1 MLRIAIMS
9 DESLPSGTRV
19 HAKMIHEL
27 ALEFQRKNH
36 TPVVITPGSPN
47 QSTALIIDFVD
58 GVEYWRF
65 RSGYTRGVG
74 MVRRLINEFLLSF
87 RAWQAIDSQV
97 KNTPFELCIC
107 YCPTI
112 FFAPLSRKLKARG
125 AYVYL
130 IQRDMFPQWAVDSGL
145 LHKNSPLLL
154 FLRYYEKLNYRIADW
169 IGVQSEK
176 NRIIFSERF
185 PRLSNV
191 SVLMN
196 WSAMSPP
203 VEKYRSDDIRV
214 RLNLVDKV
222 VFFYGGNT
230 GYAQD
235 MANVMRLARNLRG
248 YKKAHILI
256 VGQGDEY
263 KLINDLVVEWKL
275 ENVTILPAVSQSE
288 FLNFLGAV
296 DVGLFSLS
304 KEHTAHNFPGKIL
317 GYMSASLP
325 ILGSVNPG
333 NDLLP
338 LLNEAGAGCVY
349 VNGEDALLAEAALKL
364 LECKTLR
371 LSLGA
376 RANSLLVE
384 EFSVES
390 AATGIIS
397 KVYREI

>member
-1 MLRIAIMS
+1 VLRIALIS
-9 DESLPSGTRV
+9 DESLPLGTRV
-19 HAKMIHEL
+19 HSKMIHEL
-27 ALEFQRKNH
+27 AQEFQRKKH
-36 TPVVITPGSPN
+36 IPVVITPGNPSQTN
-47 QSTALIIDFVD
+47 ALVIDFVD
-58 GVEYWRF
+58 GIEYWRF
-65 RSGYTRGVG
+65 KSGYTRGVG
-74 MVRRLINEFLLSF
+74 MLRRLINEFLLSF
-87 RAWQAIDSQV
+87 RAWHSIASQV
-97 KNTPFELCIC
+97 KKTPFELCLC

-112 FFAPLSRKLKARG
+112 FFAPLARKLKARG

-130 IQRDMFPQWAVDSGL
+130 IQRDMFPQWAVDRGL
-145 LHKNSPLLL
+145 LHKKSPLLL

-176 NRIIFSERF
+176 NRIIFSKRF

-203 VEKYRSDDIRV
+203 VEKHISDDIRV
-214 RLNLVDKV
+214 RLNLIDKV
-222 VFFYGGNT
+222 VFFYGGNI

-235 MANVMRLARNLRG
+235 MTNVMRLARNLRDYAKG
-248 YKKAHILI
+248 HILI

-263 KLINDLVVEWKL
+263 KLINDLVVEWNL
-275 ENVTILPAVSQSE
+275 ENVTILPSVSQLE

-317 GYMSASLP
+317 GYMNASLP

-338 LLNEAGAGCVY
+338 LINEAGAGCVY
-349 VNGEDALLAEAALKL
+349 VNGEDVLLAEAALKL
-364 LECKTLR
+364 LKSKKLR
-371 LSLGA
+371 LKLGE

-384 EFSVES
+384 EFSVE
-390 AATGIIS
+390 AAVKGVMS
-397 KVYREI
+397 KVNR